1 MSFWTL
7 REVTPKLKDRFIV
20 LINNQIHINAKSVN
34 KPTLTF
40 ENKEYRMIN
49 HYFKYPG
56 LPKWNTV
63 KIVFV
68 DMKGEIPDTRLNDLA
83 AATIGMQANAAVG
96 AGAGGVAALATS
108 LTVDT
113 ANTTAF
119 LSGDS
124 TNAAEYLWA
133 LATAGGYE
141 NPTGTKT
148 PSKSLMNTAI
158 NNIAIQQISPGGIPG
173 DIPKVVEQWTLIN
186 PKVFILGR
194 SCLWR

>member
-56 LPKWNTV
+56 LP
-63 KIVFV
+63 
-68 DMKGEIPDTRLNDLA
+68 
-83 AATIGMQANAAVG
+83 
-96 AGAGGVAALATS
+96 
-108 LTVDT
+108 
-113 ANTTAF
+113 
-119 LSGDS
+119 
-124 TNAAEYLWA
+124 
-133 LATAGGYE
+133 
-141 NPTGTKT
+141 
-148 PSKSLMNTAI
+148 
-158 NNIAIQQISPGGIPG
+158 NIAIQQISPGGIPG

-186 PKVFILGR
+186 PIIR
-194 SCLWR
+194 SLSWGDLAYGDDGLVEYELELDYDYAEISSGHRIFGSSDADAN